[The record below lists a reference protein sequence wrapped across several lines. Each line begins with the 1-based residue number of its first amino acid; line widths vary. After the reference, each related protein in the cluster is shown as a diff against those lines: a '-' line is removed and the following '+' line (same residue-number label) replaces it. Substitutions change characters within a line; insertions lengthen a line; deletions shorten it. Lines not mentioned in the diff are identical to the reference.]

1 MQAAVADLADRTQA
15 NNWVANLDRVLF
27 ANAPRPALLTARPP
41 TYQAF
46 Q

>member
-1 MQAAVADLADRTQA
+1 MQAAVADLADRPEA
-15 NNWVANLDRVLF
+15 NDRVANLDRVLF
-27 ANAPRPALLTARPP
+27 GNAPRPALLTARPP